1 MRLLTDAY
9 NDEVLAACHSP
20 LDRVFHV
27 DSRGVLAGD
36 AAHYAQDWENELYPS
51 AEGFGKVLERA
62 WFPLLRPFGIVT

>member
-1 MRLLTDAY
+1 
-9 NDEVLAACHSP
+9 
-20 LDRVFHV
+20 VFHV